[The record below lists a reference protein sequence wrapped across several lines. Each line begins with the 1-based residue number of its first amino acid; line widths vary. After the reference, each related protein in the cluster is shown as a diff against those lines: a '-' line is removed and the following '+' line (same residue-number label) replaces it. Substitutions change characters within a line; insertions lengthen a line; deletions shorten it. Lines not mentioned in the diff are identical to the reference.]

1 MIGVLLTCCTSLKIQ
16 IIPMFTSTVLAMQI
30 SWKTSAKTS
39 CQMTRFMCHP
49 ITSLSIQKMKTT

>member
-1 MIGVLLTCCTSLKIQ
+1 MLHSLKIQ
-16 IIPMFTSTVLAMQI
+16 IILMFISTVLAMQI

-39 CQMTRFMCHP
+39 YQMTRFMCHR